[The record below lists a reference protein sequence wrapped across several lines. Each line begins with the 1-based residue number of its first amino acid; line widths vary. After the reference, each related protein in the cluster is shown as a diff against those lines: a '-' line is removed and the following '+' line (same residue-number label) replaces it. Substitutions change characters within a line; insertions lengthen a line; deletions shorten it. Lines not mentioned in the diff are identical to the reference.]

1 MATISANA
9 LGVYQTPTLS
19 DIPMDVIN
27 LPAETTTIAAYTTA
41 PTSANNYA
49 IFIQST
55 GVFLGIGEWDGT
67 SAWSDETANLS
78 IMSAATSTSLE
89 ASNSISETVARNGS
103 GGSATYIVG
112 GAMNWSVSVDGLLD
126 LTTVGN
132 GTATTLMDASIAKY
146 YVIAKFHTGTN
157 TYYVGQTLIDSIS
170 ISGGVDDI
178 ATYSCSLSGYGELY
192 KYTAS

>member
-19 DIPMDVIN
+19 DIPMDVIT
-27 LPAETTTIAAYTTA
+27 LAAEDTDITDYTTA
-41 PTSANNYA
+41 PTINNDYA
-49 IFIQST
+49 IFLLST
-55 GVFLGIGEWDGT
+55 GAFLGIGYWGGT
-67 SAWSDETANLS
+67 AWTDQTATLT

-103 GGSATYIVG
+103 GGSSTYIVG

-126 LTTVGN
+126 LTSVGV
-132 GTATTLMDASIAKY
+132 GTATTLMDAAIEKY

-157 TYYVGQTLIDSIS
+157 VYYVGQTLIDTIS
-170 ISGGVDDI
+170 MSGGVDDI
-178 ATYSCSLSGYGELY
+178 ATYSCSLSGYGDLY
-192 KYTAS
+192 KYTTS